1 MFKNLNTLAISCLS
15 SASALKMV
23 SNVGPNQSFLAQQDE
38 VNCQIYHDRLKYKP
52 EVFYEFME
60 GDREFVDD

>member
-1 MFKNLNTLAISCLS
+1 MLRNLNPLALGLFS
-15 SASALKMV
+15 SASALKMPFLLEPDD
-23 SNVGPNQSFLAQQDE
+23 GILAQMDD
-38 VNCQIYHDRLKYKP
+38 VNCQIYHDRLKFKP